1 MYPIIFIYVYL
12 SKSEGFTEKMQWYR
26 YSIFLVLLCQFAV
39 ATHCQD
45 WTVPEKGIL
54 DLRNYEFNDQ
64 WYLKLDGE
72 WEFYWESFIDPEA
85 FTEGQAPKPTLFVN
99 VPGYWK
105 TYRHDTLDFGGEG
118 YATYRLRIILP
129 EDFSSEIR
137 FDIPVFDASFNLFL
151 DNDLVWSNGRPGNSW
166 NNSEAEYDPGSIQYR
181 PLSDTLQVLIHV
193 SNFQH
198 RRGAF
203 WRSIQIGY
211 PEKLA
216 KIEYRY
222 RFISFL
228 SLGFLL
234 AFSLFFFFFF
244 IFYREDKIIL
254 FFSLVLAGI
263 FIRLLHTD
271 LYPINYLINI
281 PWNCLIRMEYV
292 GSFLAFGAG
301 IWYLYLLFPTRY
313 MLPISRVNTFL
324 VILSVLVVT
333 FTDVK
338 IFAYT
343 MFYFQPAVLF
353 LLLCYLVIGI
363 RRVFS
368 GKRDEVI
375 YIVAILVLMA
385 SFINDLWIANS
396 QTAISKDYTMH
407 FAIMVFVFLH
417 ATMIIRNWIIAY
429 KERGKLMR
437 EIEYIN
443 KNLESLIDERTNELN
458 LRTLEIQHKNENI
471 EARNK
476 ELKESL
482 DFKNKIFSIIAHD
495 LKSPVASLVQ
505 NSILLDFDLP
515 EDKREQLF
523 TSFRELSSSALN
535 LIDNLLYWGRSQGD
549 QVNFSPESMDIRP
562 VIEEVFA
569 LHKEM
574 AGQKLITLETNF
586 EGDTIAF
593 ADKELMEIIF
603 RNLVSNAIKF
613 TNEEGNVRISVTK
626 DPENEHLILIS
637 VRDNGVGI
645 PENRIKD
652 LLGNKEMIS
661 TAGTLREKGTG
672 LGLRLCYELVRLHNG
687 DLRIESA
694 EGKGTI
700 VKIILPT

>member
-1 MYPIIFIYVYL
+1 MF
-12 SKSEGFTEKMQWYR
+12 GHRF
-26 YSIFLVLLCQFAV
+26 SIFLVLLSQFAV
-39 ATHCQD
+39 TTHCQD
-45 WTVPEKGIL
+45 WTVPEKGVL
-54 DLRNYEFNDQ
+54 DLRNYDFNEQ

-85 FTEGQAPKPTLFVN
+85 FTKGQAPKPTLYVD

-105 TYRHDTLDFGGEG
+105 NYRHDTLDFGGEG

-129 EDFSSEIR
+129 KDFSSEIG
-137 FDIPVFDASFNLFL
+137 FDIPVFDASFDLFL
-151 DNDLVWSNGRPGNSW
+151 DDDLVWSNGKTGNSW
-166 NNSEAEYDPGSIQYR
+166 NNSEAAYDPGSIHYR
-181 PLSDTLQVLIHV
+181 PLSDTLQVLIHT

-203 WRSIQIGY
+203 WRSIHIGY

-271 LYPINYLINI
+271 LYPVNYLINI

-313 MLPISRVNTFL
+313 MLPISRVNTVL

-338 IFAYT
+338 VFAYT
-343 MFYFQPAVLF
+343 MFYFQPGV
-353 LLLCYLVIGI
+353 LLLLIYYLLVSI

-368 GKRDEVI
+368 GKRDEII
-375 YIVAILVLMA
+375 YLVALLVLMA
-385 SFINDLWIANS
+385 AFINDLWIANS

-407 FAIMVFVFLH
+407 FAVMVFVFLH
-417 ATMIIRNWIIAY
+417 ATMIIRNWIMAF
-429 KERGKLMR
+429 KERGKLMK

-443 KNLESLIDERTNELN
+443 RNLESLIEERTGELN
-458 LRTLEIQHKNENI
+458 TRNKEIEQKNENI
-471 EARNK
+471 EARNA
-476 ELKESL
+476 ELKEAL

-505 NSILLDFDLP
+505 NSVLLDFDLE
-515 EDKREQLF
+515 EDKRNQLL
-523 TSFRELSSSALN
+523 TSFRELSSAALN

-549 QVNFSPESMDIRP
+549 QVNFNPESIDIRP
-562 VIEEVFA
+562 VIEEVFT

-574 AGQKLITLETNF
+574 AGQKLITLEMNF
-586 EGDTIAF
+586 EGETTAF
-593 ADKELMEIIF
+593 ADRELMEIIF

-613 TNEEGNVRISVTK
+613 TNVEGKVRISVTK
-626 DPENEHLILIS
+626 DPENEHLIVIS
-637 VRDNGVGI
+637 VNDNGVGI
-645 PENRIKD
+645 PENRLRD
-652 LLGNKEMIS
+652 LLSNKEMNS
-661 TAGTLREKGTG
+661 TAGTLKEKGTG
-672 LGLRLCYELVRLHNG
+672 LGLRLCYELVKLNNG

-694 EGKGTI
+694 EGKGTT

>member
-1 MYPIIFIYVYL
+1 
-12 SKSEGFTEKMQWYR
+12 MQLYR
-26 YSIFLVLLCQFAV
+26 NSVLLLLLSQLVVV
-39 ATHCQD
+39 AHCQD
-45 WTVPEKGIL
+45 WTQPEKGIL
-54 DLRNYEFNDQ
+54 DLRNYEFSEQ
-64 WYLKLDGE
+64 WYMKLDGE
-72 WEFYWESFIDPEA
+72 WEFYWESFIDPDV
-85 FTEGQAPKPTLFVN
+85 FTQGQTPDPDMFVS

-105 TYRHDTLDFGGEG
+105 DYGHETIDFGGEG

-129 EDFSSEIR
+129 GDYTSEIG

-151 DNDLVWSNGRPGNSW
+151 DSDLVWSNGKPGNSW
-166 NNSEAEYDPGSIQYR
+166 ANSEPNYDPGRIQYK
-181 PLSDTLQVLIHV
+181 PVSDTLQVLIHV

-203 WRSIQIGY
+203 WRSIQIGH
-211 PEKLA
+211 PDKIA
-216 KIEYRY
+216 QIEYRY

-244 IFYREDKIIL
+244 IFYKEDKIIL

-271 LYPINYLINI
+271 LYPINYLIDI

-301 IWYLYLLFPTRY
+301 LWYLYLLFPVKY
-313 MLPISRVNTFL
+313 MLPVSRINTVL

-333 FTDVK
+333 FTNVK
-338 IFAYT
+338 VFAYT
-343 MFYFQPAVLF
+343 MLYFQPAVL
-353 LLLCYLVIGI
+353 LLLLYYLVVSI

-368 GKRDEVI
+368 NKPDEVI
-375 YIVAILVLMA
+375 YLVAILVLIA
-385 SFINDLWIANS
+385 AFINDLWIANS

-407 FAIMVFVFLH
+407 FAVMVFVFLH
-417 ATMIIRNWIIAY
+417 ATMIIRNWIMAY

-443 KNLESLIDERTNELN
+443 RNLESLIEDRTKELN
-458 LRTLEIQHKNENI
+458 TRNQEIQQKNENI
-471 EARNK
+471 EARNM
-476 ELKESL
+476 ELKEAL
-482 DFKNKIFSIIAHD
+482 DFKNKVFSIIAHD

-505 NSILLDFDLP
+505 NSVLLDFDLE
-515 EDKREQLF
+515 EDKRNQLF

-549 QVNFSPESMDIRP
+549 QVNFSPESIDIIP
-562 VIEEVFA
+562 VIEEVYA
-569 LHKEM
+569 QHKEM
-574 AGQKLITLETNF
+574 AGQKSITLETAY
-586 EGDTIAF
+586 EGGTTTF
-593 ADKELMEIIF
+593 ADKELIEIVL

-613 TNEEGNVRISVTK
+613 TNEGGNVRITVTK
-626 DPENEHLILIS
+626 DPENEHLMLLI
-637 VRDNGVGI
+637 VKDNGVGI

-661 TAGTLREKGTG
+661 TAGTAREKGTG
-672 LGLRLCYELVRLHNG
+672 LGLRLCYELVKLHNG
-687 DLRIESA
+687 DLRIESVK
-694 EGKGTI
+694 GKGTTVNI
-700 VKIILPT
+700 SLPT